1 MADTDTQLIKHDDT
15 YDYALTELAYCNTTT
30 DRTILHEKHKQT
42 KKTTTKKQQQQQKPG
57 LNTLHGG
64 T

>member
-42 KKTTTKKQQQQQKPG
+42 NKQKTKQNNNNNKNPV
-57 LNTLHGG
+57 
-64 T
+64 